1 MQRLYHLLA
10 AGAERLGRRIEI
22 EAVPRLVLNL
32 GEQNGLAPERRRAR
46 DPVALRQHTNDL
58 AMRMLRNLPRERA
71 PIGLGHPVLGLD
83 ELVRRQARLEGGE
96 LFRVLD
102 MLDRRLGRSEE
113 HTSELQS
120 LMRNSYA
127 VF

>member
-83 ELVRRQARLEGGE
+83 EIVRRHERLESGDV
-96 LFRVLD
+96 FRDLAI
-102 MLDRRLGRSEE
+102 GRTSCRAKVWSSSES
-113 HTSELQS
+113 SEGDGS
-120 LMRNSYA
+120 FNKKK
-127 VF
+127 